1 MMKNF
6 INKLSFLFK
15 ISIRNIFS
23 SKLRAFILFFSSTI
37 IVILFFLVFS
47 LNTFFCGFFESSLK
61 EDKGNS
67 DIFISIDDN
76 YGARYFSVRSLNEN
90 FNKEYYNHIV
100 NYFKFSSLSYI
111 DDNFSYVDIIM
122 SDLDS
127 FKKTGNF
134 SEYAYNLL
142 ESNEILITKSFAKQK
157 CLAVD
162 DSIFLQMGSEKLNYK
177 IAGIVEDGGLLKGST
192 IFLDKNSNIKNILV
206 SIYPQLENLNSYF
219 FNNLCNGA
227 YLYLNENILI
237 SDVINS
243 LQDIKEYQDLNI
255 AESIN
260 KEEINV
266 LVNRNTAY
274 FSVGILMVLISIL
287 FVVYSSLIV
296 IFNDRLKQLG
306 IIKTLGGKEK
316 DFIITILFEIFF
328 YLFTAII
335 IGPILCMVLM
345 GIGLDYIGS
354 NYVFEINFLNLV
366 YTLISLIILYGFVIL
381 FSYLKVKKLNIN
393 KIIRVSKYKS
403 SSFIKYLIFCV
414 AIILFILSNV
424 LLKEN
429 NLLKYKGVINY
440 ILIIIIGIFS
450 AKIIISLVAAIL
462 KKRSLFGLIFVD
474 DVNRNNISKSILIIL
489 LVAFTSIVIFVGL
502 TRVDERRVEKL
513 YDETIIDLAITNIIR
528 EDDLELYLSNS
539 TNVDVYEKGIL
550 YNNVVMNK
558 EVSFFQMISVKN
570 INYFFDFEIITSE
583 INEFNNSNYPVVFIP
598 IEYQYLYNFSIGD
611 EITLSLN
618 EAYSEVPFK
627 IIGFFSSNYEDLILT
642 NLFLLEEYSIL
653 NYNTYFINSNNK
665 NILKNE
671 LIDKYSKNL
680 YYIIDFEE
688 LINEIDIYS
697 KNLRTFLS
705 FLSLF
710 FVFCFVFTIINN
722 SLLLFESNK
731 NIFAR
736 LKILGC
742 SKNNLRKNII
752 LQYLLITFVCI
763 ICSSFAVFVIMFNV
777 KYILLFFNVYQEI
790 KLIFSDFI
798 IGYIISSIVF
808 FLSYLYYIK
817 LSLNLNINVVL
828 NDIEQ

>member
-1 MMKNF
+1 
-6 INKLSFLFK
+6 
-15 ISIRNIFS
+15 
-23 SKLRAFILFFSSTI
+23 
-37 IVILFFLVFS
+37 
-47 LNTFFCGFFESSLK
+47 
-61 EDKGNS
+61 
-67 DIFISIDDN
+67 
-76 YGARYFSVRSLNEN
+76 
-90 FNKEYYNHIV
+90 
-100 NYFKFSSLSYI
+100 
-111 DDNFSYVDIIM
+111 
-122 SDLDS
+122 
-127 FKKTGNF
+127 
-134 SEYAYNLL
+134 
-142 ESNEILITKSFAKQK
+142 
-157 CLAVD
+157 
-162 DSIFLQMGSEKLNYK
+162 
-177 IAGIVEDGGLLKGST
+177 
-192 IFLDKNSNIKNILV
+192 
-206 SIYPQLENLNSYF
+206 
-219 FNNLCNGA
+219 
-227 YLYLNENILI
+227 
-237 SDVINS
+237 
-243 LQDIKEYQDLNI
+243 
-255 AESIN
+255 
-260 KEEINV
+260 
-266 LVNRNTAY
+266 
-274 FSVGILMVLISIL
+274 
-287 FVVYSSLIV
+287 
-296 IFNDRLKQLG
+296 
-306 IIKTLGGKEK
+306 
-316 DFIITILFEIFF
+316 
-328 YLFTAII
+328 
-335 IGPILCMVLM
+335 
-345 GIGLDYIGS
+345 
-354 NYVFEINFLNLV
+354 
-366 YTLISLIILYGFVIL
+366 
-381 FSYLKVKKLNIN
+381 
-393 KIIRVSKYKS
+393 
-403 SSFIKYLIFCV
+403 
-414 AIILFILSNV
+414 ILSNV

-558 EVSFFQMISVKN
+558 EVSFSQMISVKN
-570 INYFFDFEIITSE
+570 INYFFDFEIIGSE

-828 NDIEQ
+828 NDIDQ